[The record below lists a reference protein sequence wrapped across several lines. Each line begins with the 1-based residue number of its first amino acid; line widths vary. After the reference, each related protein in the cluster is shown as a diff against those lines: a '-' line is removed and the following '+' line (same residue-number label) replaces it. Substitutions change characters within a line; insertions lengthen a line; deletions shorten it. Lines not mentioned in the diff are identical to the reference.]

1 MNKTGKIS
9 SYLAFEDRASH
20 VRKRPI
26 LFNLHQQDNP
36 KSQEYMGILEFLLS
50 FLSYS
55 FSTRIHDI
63 DHFDI
68 YLIVQFFSLS
78 PFEFTFLFAYFQKN
92 ETGFIKLSFSP
103 NFIQIK
109 TSNYNIWIR
118 LQCLDNLFSFLFGR
132 KGMHSFFSFSPLYN
146 RFMCLLIKPDRLLH
160 IPTVFFF
167 FFF

>member
-36 KSQEYMGILEFLLS
+36 KCQEYMGILESLLS

-63 DHFDI
+63 LLFDF

-78 PFEFTFLFAYFQKN
+78 PFEFAFLFAYFQKKKKN
-92 ETGFIKLSFSP
+92 ETRFIKLSFSP

-118 LQCLDNLFSFLFGR
+118 LQCLDNLFSFLFGW
-132 KGMHSFFSFSPLYN
+132 KGMYSFFYFSPLYSG
-146 RFMCLLIKPDRLLH
+146 FTCLLMIL
-160 IPTVFFF
+160 
-167 FFF
+167 